1 MTDSF
6 NGHKEAMGTLVEA
19 VNESRK
25 FKAWAGKKNLLQGR
39 TKLKIRVSH
48 LLFSKAITKIALRSP
63 MRVWARWES
72 IQFLQNILMGLKFN
86 GMGFDQVLM
95 DPLKNSYPE
104 HSPLFLKPDMQ
115 TYESGITKYQTF
127 GCQPRIMN

>member
-1 MTDSF
+1 
-6 NGHKEAMGTLVEA
+6 
-19 VNESRK
+19 
-25 FKAWAGKKNLLQGR
+25 
-39 TKLKIRVSH
+39 
-48 LLFSKAITKIALRSP
+48 
-63 MRVWARWES
+63 
-72 IQFLQNILMGLKFN
+72 MGLKFN